1 MQHALRPSALV
12 PIGFVV
18 ESAAYDG
25 TTTVITVRRASRSGD
40 CPQCGTCSERMHSR
54 YLRRVADLPL
64 AGRPVRLLVLARRF
78 RCRVDLCARRIF
90 TERFEDGVLTPW
102 GRRTGRLEHVIH
114 HLGLALGGR
123 PAASF
128 ARRLMLPVSND
139 TLLRVVRRCGSPSF
153 APPPTVVGI
162 DDWAW
167 RRNQRYGT
175 IICDLERRKT
185 IALLPDRE
193 PATAEAWLAGQPQI
207 TVVARDRG
215 GGYALAAAKALPK
228 AIQVADRWHLME
240 NASRAFLDA
249 VQKSMRQIRA
259 AIGVT
264 TITPG
269 LLTAAE
275 RIQYEGYLRR
285 EEANAAILGL
295 AKEGV
300 SIKEIVRRTGHSRG
314 LVRNVLRGRRS
325 DVFRG
330 RESSLEPYLQWLD
343 AQWAAGPRNGA
354 ELWRSLKA
362 RGFRG
367 SLRVVTEWA
376 TRRRRAEN
384 AEAQGLRQPPSAR
397 TITRLLTINRDTL
410 SKSETVTVA
419 AIEDQVPLL
428 VEAREIIAAFHAM
441 IRRKSPPNLD
451 PWLDQARASLVASF
465 ASGIIK
471 DKAAVGAAIDL
482 PWSNGQT
489 EGQITKLKLVKRQ
502 MYGRGKLDLLQAR
515 MLGAN

>member
-1 MQHALRPSALV
+1 MQQALRPSALV
-12 PIGFVV
+12 PLGFVV
-18 ESAAYDG
+18 ENATCDG
-25 TTTVITVRRASRSGD
+25 ATTMITVRRASRSSP
-40 CPQCGTCSERMHSR
+40 CPGCGTSSERIHSR

-64 AGRPVRLLVLARRF
+64 AGRPVRLVVVARRF
-78 RCRVDLCARRIF
+78 RCGADLCGRRIF
-90 TERFEDGVLTPW
+90 AERFEDGVLAPW
-102 GRRTGRLEHVIH
+102 ARRTGRLDYVIH

-139 TLLRVVRRCGSPSF
+139 TLLRVVRRRGSSSF
-153 APPPTVVGI
+153 APPTVVGI

-193 PATAEAWLAGQPQI
+193 PATAEAWLCGQPQI
-207 TVVARDRG
+207 SVVARDRG
-215 GGYALAAAKALPK
+215 GGYALAAAKALPN
-228 AIQVADRWHLME
+228 ATQVADRWHLME

-259 AIGVT
+259 AIGAT
-264 TITPG
+264 TINPS

-295 AKEGV
+295 AKDGV
-300 SIKEIVRRTGHSRG
+300 SIKEIVRRTGYSRG

-325 DVFRG
+325 DVFRA
-330 RESSLEPYLQWLD
+330 RESSLEPHLQWLD
-343 AQWAAGPRNGA
+343 AQWAAHFRNGA
-354 ELWRSLKA
+354 ELWRHLK
-362 RGFRG
+362 RQGFRG

-376 TRRRRAEN
+376 TRRRRAEK
-384 AEAQGLRQPPSAR
+384 AEAHSLRQIPSAR
-397 TITRLLTINRDTL
+397 TIARLLTISRDTL

-419 AIEDQVPLL
+419 VIEDQVPLL
-428 VEAREIIAAFHAM
+428 VEAREIIAGFHDM
-441 IRRKSPPNLD
+441 IRRKSQPNLD

-465 ASGIIK
+465 ANGVIK
-471 DKAAVGAAIDL
+471 DKAAVGAAIDS